1 LLFIATILVFIR
13 LLQDANWLAIL
24 VNSVHLVVATTIL
37 LLHLLHLLLMDQELF
52 LLFRGQLLEEFLLL
66 LGVEALK
73 RRNQLHS
80 LLLELSLLLHRG

>member
-1 LLFIATILVFIR
+1 M
-13 LLQDANWLAIL
+13 AIL